1 MCFRSDAHTFT
12 FVTALRREHTHARH
26 TSPSAEIRFPAHGP
40 PAASVPAASRPTVM
54 THVLIARTKRVCRT
68 KLTLFTNHT
77 WSKQIISD
85 HQICMHGDTDAV
97 DIGPRGLAS
106 VPML

>member
-1 MCFRSDAHTFT
+1 M
-12 FVTALRREHTHARH
+12 THAW
-26 TSPSAEIRFPAHGP
+26 
-40 PAASVPAASRPTVM
+40 